1 VDRECGGL
9 VKIEYYFEDGEFTEI
24 DSLPIS
30 LPAWARWAA
39 IEPSEN
45 LPGMC
50 ELRAYEYKPRW
61 KYGLRGCAR
70 GQFML
75 CALFLHPKMVAG
87 EFKDC
92 LWKLEDLDVEVLKI
106 ETEWQANARFIQI
119 ESLPISLPA
128 WAQWITIQPSWFGLP
143 KIWDLTAYEYEPKC
157 LRGDSWWPPSRGES
171 LTCALFLYR
180 KMVTGKI
187 EDCLWKLEDLET

>member
-1 VDRECGGL
+1 M
-9 VKIEYYFEDGEFTEI
+9 KIEYYFEDGEFTEI

-39 IEPSEN
+39 IEPSET
-45 LPGMC
+45 LPGIC
-50 ELRAYEYKPRW
+50 VLRAYEYKPRW
-61 KYGLRGCAR
+61 ELGWVCQRGGFR
-70 GQFML
+70 L

-106 ETEWQANARFIQI
+106 ETEWLANARFIQI

-128 WAQWITIQPSWFGLP
+128 WAQWITIEPSLIGLP
-143 KIWDLTAYEYEPKC
+143 KTWELTAYEYEPKC
-157 LRGDSWWPPSRGES
+157 RLWGGGLYGSWWPRRGES
-171 LTCALFLYR
+171 LTCAIFLYR